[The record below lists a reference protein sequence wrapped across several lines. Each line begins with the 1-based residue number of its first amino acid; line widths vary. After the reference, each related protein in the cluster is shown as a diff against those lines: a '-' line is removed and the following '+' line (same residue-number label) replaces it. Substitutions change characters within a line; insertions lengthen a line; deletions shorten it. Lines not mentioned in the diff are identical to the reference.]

1 MTVSQLI
8 HDITSHIG
16 SSHLRKTHLRVDVES
31 RESILALQS
40 SQFLVASW
48 GSLFISDMF
57 VFISS
62 LQSPLKLHC
71 SSLLLWIHCRAESSV
86 SLQSQCRGLRRQLQY
101 FTAPSLCVIV
111 PQCAT
116 FRSSGA
122 ECSKVLLFHL

>member
-8 HDITSHIG
+8 HDITSHFS

-40 SQFLVASW
+40 LQFLVASG
-48 GSLFISDMF
+48 GSLFLTF

-62 LQSPLKLHC
+62 LQSRLKLHC

-86 SLQSQCRGLRRQLQY
+86 GLQSQCRGLRWQLQY

-111 PQCAT
+111 PRCAT

-122 ECSKVLLFHL
+122 ECSKVLLFYL